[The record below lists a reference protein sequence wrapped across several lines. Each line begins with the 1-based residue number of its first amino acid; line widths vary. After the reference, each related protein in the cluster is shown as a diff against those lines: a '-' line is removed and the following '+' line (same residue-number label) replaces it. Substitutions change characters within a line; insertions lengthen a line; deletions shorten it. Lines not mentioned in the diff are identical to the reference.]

1 MWPPMRMRRRK
12 PPSSASLI
20 ALDREPVRRGIL
32 ASMTQLVFD
41 ERVAAQLEAFY
52 GRRQVQH
59 RRALVLE
66 ALAPQRGDA
75 ILDVGCGPGFYVADL
90 LDHGATVTGVD
101 SSPAMLAIARQR
113 APGACLLEGTATRLP
128 VADATFDR
136 ALSVQ
141 VFEYVAAV
149 DGGLAE
155 LRRVLRPGG
164 RLLIWDIDWSTVSW
178 HSRDA
183 ERMGRVLAAW
193 DRHLADPVLPRTLAA
208 ALRRAGFADVE
219 RHAHVFDTTAMD
231 PETFG
236 GNLPTIIRRYLNG
249 LEDVDQDDATAWVA
263 ELRERDARGEYS
275 FAFTQFCFTAT
286 R

>member
-1 MWPPMRMRRRK
+1 
-12 PPSSASLI
+12 
-20 ALDREPVRRGIL
+20 
-32 ASMTQLVFD
+32 MTELVFD

-52 GRRQVQH
+52 RRRQVRR
-59 RRALVLE
+59 RRALVLD
-66 ALAPQRGDA
+66 ALAPEPGEA

-90 LDHGATVTGVD
+90 LERGATVTGVD
-101 SSPAMLAIARQR
+101 SSLAMLAIARQR
-113 APGACLLEGTATRLP
+113 APAASLLEGAATRLP
-128 VADATFDR
+128 LEDATFDR

-141 VFEYVAAV
+141 VLEYVADV
-149 DGGLAE
+149 DGALAE

-164 RLLIWDIDWSTVSW
+164 RVVIWDIDWSTLSW
-178 HSRDA
+178 HSHDG
-183 ERMGRVLAAW
+183 ERMARMLAAW

-208 ALRRAGFADVE
+208 ALRRAGFTDVQ
-219 RHAHVFDTTAMD
+219 RQAHVFETTAMD

-236 GNLPTIIRRYLNG
+236 GNLPMIIRDYLGG
-249 LEDVDQDDATAWVA
+249 LDDVDQDAATAWLA

>member
-1 MWPPMRMRRRK
+1 
-12 PPSSASLI
+12 
-20 ALDREPVRRGIL
+20 
-32 ASMTQLVFD
+32 MTQLVFD

-52 GRRQVQH
+52 RRREVRR

-66 ALAPQRGDA
+66 ALAPEPGDA

-90 LDHGATVTGVD
+90 LECGATVTGVD
-101 SSPAMLAIARQR
+101 PSPAMLAMARRR
-113 APGACLLEGTATRLP
+113 APGASLLEGAATQLP
-128 VADATFDR
+128 VEAGAFDR

-141 VFEYVAAV
+141 VLEYVADV
-149 DGGLAE
+149 DGALAE

-164 RLLIWDIDWSTVSW
+164 RLLIWDIDWSTLSW

-183 ERMGRVLAAW
+183 ARMTRMLAAW

-208 ALRRAGFADVE
+208 ALRRAGFTDVQ

-236 GNLPTIIRRYLNG
+236 GNLPMIIRDYLSG
-249 LEDVDQDDATAWVA
+249 LADVDQDDATAWLA
-263 ELRERDARGEYS
+263 ELRELDADGEYS
-275 FAFTQFCFTAT
+275 FTFTQFGFTAT